1 MECGVI
7 FLKYFSIIH
16 LKRFFFCSGKC
27 CETDVEKLGNLMW
40 ANAFIQEAALI
51 YQKM

>member
-7 FLKYFSIIH
+7 FLEYFSIIQV
-16 LKRFFFCSGKC
+16 KRFVLCNGKC
-27 CETDVEKLGNLMW
+27 CENHMEKLSHLMC